1 MPIFGA
7 ELSEVAPKDPVSL
20 AVVDDQYV
28 VAFGRNSSTSGL
40 MPNGSFSIMD
50 AATETARAFT
60 GLDTSTGAPTS
71 VPAAA
76 AVGANGYAWGSRSEG
91 QTVYKVDPV
100 TGGVTTITPG
110 GAFGSN
116 GSVRVSAAGGY
127 VVLLS
132 SAGGSNGARTVD
144 VSTNATAQYSI
155 TGHTLTSGIASDGTY
170 VYFYGIVSS
179 VSGLY
184 RFDPSAGT
192 ATAVGGTGAGIGR
205 GQGCFV
211 GGSIWMSS
219 TTGLIE
225 FDPTGVAAA
234 VAYSHT
240 GVTGGNYASLVT
252 LTAHTDGWIYG
263 YGSSDYLIGFN
274 PATGTFGKEALTPSR
289 SRRYNLC
296 SAAGKLWLPSGEP
309 LN

>member
-7 ELSEVAPKDPVSL
+7 ELSEVAPKDPLSL
-20 AVVDDQYV
+20 AVVDDQYI

-50 AATETARAFT
+50 TATETARAFT
-60 GLDTSTGAPTS
+60 GLNTSTTAPRS

-110 GAFGSN
+110 GVFGSN
-116 GSVRVSAAGGY
+116 GSVLVAAAGGY

-144 VSTNATAQYSI
+144 VSTNATSQYTI
-155 TGHTLTSGIASDGTY
+155 AGHTSTSAVASDGTY
-170 VYFYGIVSS
+170 VYFYGTVSS
-179 VSGLY
+179 TTGLY

-192 ATAVGGTGAGIGR
+192 ATAVGGGGAGIAD
-205 GQGCFV
+205 GQGCYV

-219 TTGLIE
+219 ITGLVE

-234 VAYSHT
+234 VAYTHT
-240 GVTGGNYASLVT
+240 GVTGGNYASPVT
-252 LTAHTDGWIYG
+252 LTGHTDGWIYG
-263 YGSSDYLIGFN
+263 YGNSGYLIGFN
-274 PATGTFGKEALTPSR
+274 PATGTFGKEALSPSR
-289 SRRYNLC
+289 GRRYNVASC
-296 SAAGKLWLPSGEP
+296 DGKLWIPSGEP
-309 LN
+309 LT